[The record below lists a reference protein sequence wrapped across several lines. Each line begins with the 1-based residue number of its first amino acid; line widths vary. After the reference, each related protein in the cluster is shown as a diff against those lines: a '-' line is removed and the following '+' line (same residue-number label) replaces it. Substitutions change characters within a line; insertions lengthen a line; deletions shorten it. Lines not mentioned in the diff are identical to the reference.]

1 MKSEILKIL
10 RGEQGVVSGEWLSD
24 CLKTS
29 RVSVWKHI
37 KKLQECGYEIEST
50 NKGYELLK
58 APDIPYPWEFPPYKD
73 RMVYHREVTSTMDEA
88 RGMARKGASHLSVVV
103 AGRQK
108 KGRGRLERKW
118 HSNIGGLYFTV
129 IVRPK
134 LPPALSFKANFAAS
148 LALVKTLRENYSIDA
163 AVKWPND
170 IIVGEKKLSGM
181 LSEMETESDLVKYI
195 NIGMGINVNTMPAD
209 KTFQAVSMK
218 ELLNQKVSLVE
229 LLGNFLNRFEDTMAG
244 VEDKDVVAE
253 WKQYAG
259 TLNRAVKVVTVNEE
273 TEGVAKDVDETGA
286 LMVELPDGEI
296 KRVIYGDCF
305 HTASKKK

>member
-88 RGMARKGASHLSVVV
+88 RGWREKGLPSQRRSGGPPEKREGQARKKMALQYRRAIFHGD
-103 AGRQK
+103 
-108 KGRGRLERKW
+108 RKAET
-118 HSNIGGLYFTV
+118 S
-129 IVRPK
+129 
-134 LPPALSFKANFAAS
+134 PALSFKANFAAS

-244 VEDKDVVAE
+244 VEDKDVVSE

-259 TLNRAVKVVTVNEE
+259 TLNRAVKVVTVNDE
-273 TEGVAKDVDETGA
+273 TEGIARDVDETGA

-296 KRVIYGDCF
+296 RRVIYGDCF